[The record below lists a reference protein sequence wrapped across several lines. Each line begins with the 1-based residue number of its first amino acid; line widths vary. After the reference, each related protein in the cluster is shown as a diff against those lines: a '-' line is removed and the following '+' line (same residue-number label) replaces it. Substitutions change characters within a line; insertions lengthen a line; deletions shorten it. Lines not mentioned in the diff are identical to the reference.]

1 MRDREKRCSFIM
13 KVYITYEKD
22 GYGGTQVDRVFLHES
37 DARVY
42 VTTEIMVN
50 NSKTPE
56 ELAKK
61 QEKQ

>member
-1 MRDREKRCSFIM
+1 M
-13 KVYITYEKD
+13 
-22 GYGGTQVDRVFLHES
+22 
-37 DARVY
+37 Y

-61 QEKQ
+61 QEGQYEVHEIVESL